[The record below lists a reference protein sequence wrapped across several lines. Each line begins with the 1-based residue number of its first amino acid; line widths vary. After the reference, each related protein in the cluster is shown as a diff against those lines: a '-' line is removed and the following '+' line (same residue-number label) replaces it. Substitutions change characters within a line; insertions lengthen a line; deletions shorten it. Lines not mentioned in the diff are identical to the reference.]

1 MVVFAG
7 RGAVGTLGAVGRQP
21 VCHRRRPESRCS
33 SFLLFFFFAFLS
45 FPSGLFSPLQGHGAS
60 LFYKERIFLAGIS
73 RLIWKYFFLFIIC
86 IFSSPHQ
93 QSLCVWN
100 VYWNLSY
107 SIAVYYSKTFL
118 LQANRIVCCSNT
130 CVFSFCLGWWEAITQ
145 QFVLQSNPSALISQE
160 K

>member
-33 SFLLFFFFAFLS
+33 SFLLFFFFFAFLS

-93 QSLCVWN
+93 HSLCVWN

-107 SIAVYYSKTFL
+107 SIAVYYSKNFSFTSESNCLL
-118 LQANRIVCCSNT
+118 LQHLRLLLLPWLVRGHHATVCPA
-130 CVFSFCLGWWEAITQ
+130 E
-145 QFVLQSNPSALISQE
+145 
-160 K
+160 